1 MGSFAA
7 KATASFEP
15 RFDSDTECIDWASF
29 AAAVVAVV
37 GERTMA

>member
-7 KATASFEP
+7 TKATASFEA

-29 AAAVVAVV
+29 AAAVA